1 MEILRTV
8 VELREYVSSLKISK
22 KTIGFVPTM
31 GFLHDG
37 HSSLIERSKKENDI
51 TIVSIYVNP
60 IQFNNPS
67 DYEKYPKNEELDIH
81 LLIKLEVDILFLPI
95 TSDIFG
101 SIQDSKIEIKIPNL
115 MKNLCAPSRPGHF
128 EGVLHIVCKLFNYT
142 LPNRAYFGF
151 KDYQQYLIIK
161 ELVNNLSFPIEII
174 GMETIRE
181 KNGLAMSSRN
191 SRLSLKDIEDATL
204 IYRSMSMAKDYV
216 KKKNISINIIKEFIK
231 EILLSSKNIKI
242 DYLEILDP
250 FTLVEKEEL
259 TGNILI
265 AIAIFIKEVRLIDN
279 IRFEV

>member
-1 MEILRTV
+1 MKILRTV
-8 VELREYVSSLKISK
+8 LELGEYITSIKISE

-51 TIVSIYVNP
+51 TVVSIYVNP
-60 IQFNNPS
+60 LQFNNPS
-67 DYEKYPKNEELDIH
+67 DFEKYPKNEELDIQ
-81 LLIKLEVDILFLPI
+81 LLNKLEVDILFLPH
-95 TSDIFG
+95 TSEIFG
-101 SIQDSKIEIKIPNL
+101 SLQDNKIEMKIPNL

-128 EGVLHIVCKLFNYT
+128 EGVLHIVSKLFNYT

-191 SRLSLKDIEDATL
+191 SRLSPEDIEDATL
-204 IYRSMSMAKDYV
+204 IFRSMSMAKDYA
-216 KKKNISINIIKEFIK
+216 KKKNISINVIKEFIK

-259 TGNILI
+259 SGNILI
-265 AIAIFIKEVRLIDN
+265 GIAIFIKDVRLIDN